1 MKRHA
6 GRDDN
11 GGTAEQGHGMALTPL
26 DALACPQPV
35 TDCSRGWNNVTLRLR
50 FVAATAVFVF
60 AKEEGRERTQR
71 RGDAALARASC
82 SSMRSVVIYDE

>member
-35 TDCSRGWNNVTLRLR
+35 TDCSRGWSNAALRLR
-50 FVAATAVFVF
+50 LL
-60 AKEEGRERTQR
+60 RERTQR
-71 RGDAALARASC
+71 RGDAAPARAWC